1 MPEFD
6 YKPVNKYLPP
16 RPRRDG
22 ADAPK
27 PSPREETLDRDK
39 LPGVLRWLDRA
50 LSR

>member
-1 MPEFD
+1 
-6 YKPVNKYLPP
+6 VNRYLPP

-22 ADAPK
+22 CDAK
-27 PSPREETLDRDK
+27 SSPTPRDETLDRDQ